1 MNCSTPGFP
10 VPYYLLELAQ
20 TVHWVV
26 DALQPPHPSPTSL
39 ALTLCQHWGFRSHP
53 TPVLPRLDSL
63 YLQRP
68 WFQIRSHSGI
78 PCRHGFWGDTS
89 TQYRLSFWTATFWGG
104 LRLYCGIQLVDRV
117 NYKESGEK
125 TGSSFPSGSVV
136 KIHLTMQETWA
147 QSQGQEDPLEEGMAT
162 HSSILAWENSWTEEP
177 DGLQAMELQ
186 SQTLL
191 SVHAHKSSE
200 MVRWLEV
207 QKFIMASS

>member
-10 VPYYLLELAQ
+10 IPYYLLELAQ

-26 DALQPPHPSPTSL
+26 DAIQPSHPLSPTSL
-39 ALTLCQHWGFRSHP
+39 ALTLCQHWAFRSHP
-53 TPVLPRLDSL
+53 TPVWPRLDSL

-78 PCRHGFWGDTS
+78 PCRHGLWGDTS

-147 QSQGQEDPLEEGMAT
+147 QSQGQGDPLRREWLPIPVFLPGKT
-162 HSSILAWENSWTEEP
+162 HGQRSLMGHRPLSCRVRHYWVCMHTS
-177 DGLQAMELQ
+177 LQ
-186 SQTLL
+186 
-191 SVHAHKSSE
+191 K
-200 MVRWLEV
+200 W
-207 QKFIMASS
+207 